1 MRGLVC
7 AAACLPAGFGVA
19 VATGVRP
26 LGGIVLLVLAGL
38 AGRWSGQPLR
48 RQARWYAV
56 VLVCFV
62 ASHLLGHVIGAW
74 GAVAVVTAV
83 ATGAYF
89 AALYSNGSSAAMS
102 SSNGASVSRSDGTS
116 SSTGSGHSMPTPGS
130 RYEMPRSTSPS

>member
-1 MRGLVC
+1 VGKLIVMRGLVC

-26 LGGIVLLVLAGL
+26 LGGIVLLVLAVL
-38 AGRWSGQPLR
+38 AGRWSGASR
-48 RQARWYAV
+48 GRQALWYTV

-83 ATGAYF
+83 ATAAY
-89 AALYSNGSSAAMS
+89 AALSP
-102 SSNGASVSRSDGTS
+102 VR
-116 SSTGSGHSMPTPGS
+116 
-130 RYEMPRSTSPS
+130 RYALS